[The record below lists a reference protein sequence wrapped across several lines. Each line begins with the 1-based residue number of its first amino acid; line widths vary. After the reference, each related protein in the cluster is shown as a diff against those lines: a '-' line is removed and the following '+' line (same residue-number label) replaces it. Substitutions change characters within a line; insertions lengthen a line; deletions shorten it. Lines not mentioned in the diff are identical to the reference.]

1 MNKIYHSCLYK
12 NEGGSNKLYRKGK
25 IRCSGTNCPFWQHP
39 KEIKKKGII
48 TRSQEKK
55 QQLVNLKEYN
65 RYFRDLLK
73 REKDM
78 NLQREIPN
86 WDNHDK
92 NICSIKNYYIDRER
106 AEEVLLRQEI
116 QIENTCEYCLVCEK
130 CKRYLTYSKEYKKTG
145 FWTFNKNVRI
155 WEVFNPDWSYKNTVF
170 EIKPCKL

>member
-1 MNKIYHSCLYK
+1 
-12 NEGGSNKLYRKGK
+12 
-25 IRCSGTNCPFWQHP
+25 
-39 KEIKKKGII
+39 
-48 TRSQEKK
+48 
-55 QQLVNLKEYN
+55 
-65 RYFRDLLK
+65 
-73 REKDM
+73 M

-130 CKRYLTYSKEYKKTG
+130 CKRYLIYSKEYKKTG